1 MARTGRDGL
10 RAADGGGTATDALP
24 DEHGEAAAGDTADG
38 TADDAADDAAW
49 SAALIRAQLA
59 PGELWARAALVVAL
73 CAGCGLLASG
83 IYDYTHVGRP
93 EGLAANLSLGTG
105 TVLVPGALVVLLR
118 LRGRSRDRHRM
129 IELYGG
135 PAGGKTGQALRGRR
149 AGWTALSVLALLLA
163 FVFLLSGLMQAFS
176 SDPYEEPDPTVYGAL
191 LAWAVILTV
200 AGCGGMAR
208 ARRYRPRTD
217 GPFATGTS
225 GATGSERAPRMA
237 PGAGLYTRLG
247 ARPAAPHRLSPRL
260 DARIQQL
267 SLPAATALATTV
279 TLVGCA
285 LAATAMVLPTYAGGE
300 PLFWTLL
307 LFTALYLVLLILELT
322 YYGPRPSY
330 LLLGILAGL
339 ALLVVAGNGNTAS
352 VLGQRGTWTRVELT
366 EVHHPAKGGP
376 TCDMRPLAEDGI
388 RTDGLRLPCSE
399 DEVGETL
406 SVVADPR
413 GEVRPS
419 RSEPTELGA
428 FVVGWGITTGA
439 LVGCAIGA
447 AVYGH
452 RRRSELGLHTSEPT
466 GGSSR

>member
-10 RAADGGGTATDALP
+10 RTADGSTATDGLP
-24 DEHGEAAAGDTADG
+24 DAHGEH
-38 TADDAADDAAW
+38 AADDAAW
-49 SAALIRAQLA
+49 GAALIRAQLA

-73 CAGCGLLASG
+73 CAGSGLLASG

-135 PAGGKTGQALRGRR
+135 PVGGKAGPGLRGRR

-208 ARRYRPRTD
+208 ARRYRPRAD
-217 GPFATGTS
+217 GPSGTS
-225 GATGSERAPRMA
+225 GSGGSARDARLA

-267 SLPAATALATTV
+267 SLPAATGLATTV

-285 LAATAMVLPTYAGGE
+285 LAAATMLLPTHVGGE

-307 LFTALYLVLLILELT
+307 LLTAVYLVLLLLELT
-322 YYGPRPSY
+322 YYGPRPGC
-330 LLLGILAGL
+330 LLLIILAGL

-352 VLGQRGTWTRVELT
+352 VLGQRGEWTRVELT

-399 DEVGETL
+399 SEVGETL

-419 RSEPTELGA
+419 RSEPTQLGA
-428 FVVGWGITTGA
+428 FVVGWGLTTGV
-439 LVGCAIGA
+439 LVSCAIGA

-452 RRRSELGLHTSEPT
+452 RRRRELGLHTSEPT
-466 GGSSR
+466 GESSR

>member
-1 MARTGRDGL
+1 MARTGREAL
-10 RAADGGGTATDALP
+10 R
-24 DEHGEAAAGDTADG
+24 TADG
-38 TADDAADDAAW
+38 STATAGLPDAHGEDAAEDAAW
-49 SAALIRAQLA
+49 GAALIRAQLA
-59 PGELWARAALVVAL
+59 PGELWARVALVVAL
-73 CAGCGLLASG
+73 CAGSGLLASG

-93 EGLAANLSLGTG
+93 EGLAANLSLVTG

-135 PAGGKTGQALRGRR
+135 PAGGKAGQGLRGRR
-149 AGWTALSVLALLLA
+149 AGWTALSVLALFLA

-200 AGCGGMAR
+200 AGCGGTAR
-208 ARRYRPRTD
+208 ARRYRPRAD
-217 GPFATGTS
+217 GPSGTS
-225 GATGSERAPRMA
+225 GSGGSARDARLA

-260 DARIQQL
+260 DTRIQQL

-285 LAATAMVLPTYAGGE
+285 LAAAAMVLPTHVGGE
-300 PLFWTLL
+300 PLFWALMLL
-307 LFTALYLVLLILELT
+307 TAVYLVLLLLELT

-330 LLLGILAGL
+330 LLLIILAGL
-339 ALLVVAGNGNTAS
+339 ALLVVAGSGNTAS
-352 VLGQRGTWTRVELT
+352 VLGQRGEWIRVELT
-366 EVHHPAKGGP
+366 EVHHHAKGGP

-399 DEVGETL
+399 SEVGETL

-419 RSEPTELGA
+419 RSEPTQLGA
-428 FVVGWGITTGA
+428 FVVGWGITTGV
-439 LVGCAIGA
+439 LVSCAIGA

-452 RRRSELGLHTSEPT
+452 RRRRELGLHTSEPT
-466 GGSSR
+466 GESSR

>member
-10 RAADGGGTATDALP
+10 RTADGSTATDGLP
-24 DEHGEAAAGDTADG
+24 DAHEEH
-38 TADDAADDAAW
+38 AADDAAW
-49 SAALIRAQLA
+49 GAALVRAQLA

-73 CAGCGLLASG
+73 CAGSGLLASG

-135 PAGGKTGQALRGRR
+135 PVGGKAGPGLRGRR

-200 AGCGGMAR
+200 AGCGGMTR
-208 ARRYRPRTD
+208 ARRYRPRAD
-217 GPFATGTS
+217 GPSGTS
-225 GATGSERAPRMA
+225 GSGGSARDARLA

-267 SLPAATALATTV
+267 SLPAATGLATTV

-285 LAATAMVLPTYAGGE
+285 LAAATMLLPTHVGGE

-307 LFTALYLVLLILELT
+307 LLTAVYLVLLLLELT
-322 YYGPRPSY
+322 YYGPRPGC
-330 LLLGILAGL
+330 LLLIILAGL
-339 ALLVVAGNGNTAS
+339 ALLVVAGSGNTAS
-352 VLGQRGTWTRVELT
+352 VLGQRGEWTRVELT

-399 DEVGETL
+399 SEVGETL

-419 RSEPTELGA
+419 RSEPTQLGA
-428 FVVGWGITTGA
+428 FVVGWGLTTGV
-439 LVGCAIGA
+439 LVSCAIGA

-452 RRRSELGLHTSEPT
+452 RRRRELGLHTSEPT
-466 GGSSR
+466 GESSR

>member
-10 RAADGGGTATDALP
+10 RTADGSTATDGLP
-24 DEHGEAAAGDTADG
+24 DAHGE
-38 TADDAADDAAW
+38 DAADDAAW

-73 CAGCGLLASG
+73 CAGSGLLASG

-135 PAGGKTGQALRGRR
+135 PVGGKAGQGLRGRR
-149 AGWTALSVLALLLA
+149 AGWTALSVLALFLA

-191 LAWAVILTV
+191 LAWAAILTA
-200 AGCGGMAR
+200 AGCAGTAR
-208 ARRYRPRTD
+208 ARRYRPRAD
-217 GPFATGTS
+217 GPSGTS
-225 GATGSERAPRMA
+225 GSGGSARDARLA

-267 SLPAATALATTV
+267 SLPAATALATAV

-285 LAATAMVLPTYAGGE
+285 LAAAAMVLPTYVGGE

-307 LFTALYLVLLILELT
+307 LLTAVYLVLLLLELT

-330 LLLGILAGL
+330 LLLIILAGL
-339 ALLVVAGNGNTAS
+339 ALLVVAGSGNTAS
-352 VLGQRGTWTRVELT
+352 VLGQRGEWIRVELT
-366 EVHHPAKGGP
+366 EVHHHAKGGP

-399 DEVGETL
+399 SEVGETL

-419 RSEPTELGA
+419 RSEPTQLGA
-428 FVVGWGITTGA
+428 FIVGWGITTGV
-439 LVGCAIGA
+439 LVSCAIAA

-452 RRRSELGLHTSEPT
+452 RRRGELGLHTSEPT
-466 GGSSR
+466 GESSR